1 MDTQNIK
8 VGDKL
13 LVKPGE
19 KVPLDGKV
27 IAVLI
32 VEKDISTEVKG
43 EFYINKDN
51 QNQNSKEFIN
61 LIKNNNFLTD
71 NLNSAILIY
80 DKNGKLKIKNKKAV
94 EMYENIGF
102 ECDIQDMHY
111 NELHIEKHKF
121 EEILIDDNYN
131 QTTEISKGDMFFK
144 VKTISIKDDE
154 FKVCKIVHDISD
166 LKKKEEELVLKTV
179 AVREAHHR
187 VKNNLHTVISIIRK
201 QSRLSQNEE
210 VKACLDSI
218 TNRVFA
224 ILSTHHLLSKE
235 VDNNISILEAINLLV
250 SNIKSGYL
258 QSKEINIS
266 ITGEDFKI
274 DGEKATALL
283 LVINE
288 IIQNCYDHAF
298 ENRGYGNIQ
307 ILVNEDNESKS
318 IAIIDDG
325 VGFNT
330 ENINKNS
337 LGTYIIDS
345 YITQMLKGT
354 INRSS
359 SESGTEVLLTIPL

>member
-1 MDTQNIK
+1 
-8 VGDKL
+8 
-13 LVKPGE
+13 
-19 KVPLDGKV
+19 
-27 IAVLI
+27 
-32 VEKDISTEVKG
+32 
-43 EFYINKDN
+43 
-51 QNQNSKEFIN
+51 
-61 LIKNNNFLTD
+61 
-71 NLNSAILIY
+71 
-80 DKNGKLKIKNKKAV
+80 
-94 EMYENIGF
+94 MYKNIGF

-111 NELHIEKHKF
+111 NELYIENKKF
-121 EEILIDDNYN
+121 EDILLDENYN
-131 QTTEISKGDMFFK
+131 EINEVSIGEMFFK
-144 VKTISIKDDE
+144 IKTIHIKDDE
-154 FKVCKIVHDISD
+154 FKVCKIVQDISD
-166 LKKKEEELVLKTV
+166 LKKKEEELVLKNV

-210 VKACLDSI
+210 VKNCLDNI

-235 VDNNISILEAINLLV
+235 VDNNISIIEAINLLV
-250 SNIKSGYL
+250 SNIQSGYL
-258 QSKEINIS
+258 YNKDIDIC

-274 DGEKATALL
+274 SGEKATALL

-298 ENRGYGNIQ
+298 ENRDYGKIQ
-307 ILVNEDNESKS
+307 ILVNEDNEFKS

-330 ENINKNS
+330 ENINHKR

-354 INRSS
+354 LKRSS
-359 SESGTEVLLTIPL
+359 SENGTEVLLTIPK